1 MDMKIKELGEAGLV
15 KRLAKRFRLDNTVIK
30 GSGDDTAVL
39 RWTKDKYLLF
49 TCDMVVEGVHFDLK
63 KAAPF
68 QIGWKALARNISDI
82 AAMGGVPRYALVS
95 IGLLPSTSVKF
106 LDELYRGIQKCAKA
120 FNVNIVGGDTAR
132 SKKLV
137 IDVSLIGEVEKENV
151 VFRSGAET
159 GDIIFVTGSLG
170 GSIKGKH
177 LNFMPRLKEARALV
191 KNFKISSMIDISDGL
206 ALDLWRV
213 LDASKVGARIY
224 KDAVPISSEADSF
237 EKAISEG
244 EDFELLF
251 TMSPG
256 EAKRFFKRA
265 RPKIG
270 APVTMIGRIVDKRY
284 GYNLKSKGYLH
295 F

>member
-256 EAKRFFKRA
+256 EAKRFVKRA